1 MISMIPKLCPQFV
14 ADIVSR
20 AANDH
25 APAKF
30 KLLTRPLIEQ
40 RGHHL
45 AGRASSRL
53 AGRLIDVHNGQD
65 WAPTPGNENAL
76 VTVREAEQML
86 RCCKTTVNTLIN
98 AGKLERVKIG
108 RATRITVRSIR
119 AMTGVP

>member
-25 APAKF
+25 DRMQFTLPKP
-30 KLLTRPLIEQ
+30 THTDQ

-45 AGRASSRL
+45 AGRPSSHL
-53 AGRLIDVHNGQD
+53 AGRLIAVHNSQD
-65 WAPTPGNENAL
+65 WTSTPANENVL

-86 RCCKTTVNTLIN
+86 RCCKTTVHTLIN
-98 AGKLERVKIG
+98 AGKLERVKVG

-119 AMTGVP
+119 AITGGL